1 MHRAREEYFFKGEKI
16 IVLRKCANEPM
27 FTYTDFD
34 CYVSAT
40 FYVIKSERI
49 NLKYLTA
56 VLNSKLIAFW
66 LRNKGKMQGNNYQLD
81 KEPLLQISIINTKEV
96 KPITSIVD
104 KIISTKVENAKA
116 DIKDL
121 EKQLDEMVYKLY
133 DLTEEEIKIIEG
145 N

>member
-1 MHRAREEYFFKGEKI
+1 M
-16 IVLRKCANEPM
+16 LRKCANEPM

-40 FYVIKSERI
+40 FYVIKSERL

-56 VLNSKLIAFW
+56 VLNSKLIEFW

-81 KEPLLQISIINTKEV
+81 KEPLLQIPIFNTIDV
-96 KPITSIVD
+96 KPITSVVD
-104 KIISTKVENAKA
+104 KIISTKNKNAKA

-121 EKQLDEMVYKLY
+121 EKQLSFMVYHLYNLTYDEEKL
-133 DLTEEEIKIIEG
+133 LMQS
-145 N
+145 